1 MNLPRFC
8 GLFFFVVLLLPFRLF
23 AYSLLTH
30 EQMIDL
36 TWHEAIVPLLLSHFP
51 TMTQAE
57 IDEARAFAYGG
68 CVIQDIG
75 YYPVGD
81 ETFSNLTHYVRS
93 GDFVVSL
100 FRNAHTPNELAFAIG
115 ALSHYVGDSIG
126 HPEATNI
133 AVPVEFPALGA
144 KYGSNVNYAEGPHQH
159 VRVEFAFD
167 IDEVAHNRVA
177 PMHYM
182 SHIGIKVSMRQL
194 ALAYYQTY
202 GITDDFSRLRR
213 RRLNVP
219 AYRFATRRFIPHIAY
234 ADELLHR
241 KHEPDEP
248 ATQERLDYDNAVAKI
263 AVTDNWQA
271 YRHHSWIGTHLLAGI
286 IFILPKIGPLKMVA
300 IKGPS
305 QKTEE
310 EFLHSVVLSTA
321 EFRRDLVRFTVPALT
336 SSGTRPR
343 SLNQRH
349 PLPNRDLDT
358 GKVVQPGGYPL
369 TDSTYA
375 DLLHHITLDPK
386 QQIPPGIKA
395 DIQAYYANSD
405 SPITT
410 KKDEA
415 AWKQVQTDLATLAA
429 MATSNEPEPY
439 PTYGDE
445 VPDSE

>member
-1 MNLPRFC
+1 MNLPRFRS
-8 GLFFFVVLLLPFRLF
+8 LFFFVALLLPTRLL

-36 TWHEAIVPLLLSHFP
+36 TWRDSIVPLLLSHFP
-51 TMTQAE
+51 NMTQAE
-57 IDEARAFAYGG
+57 LDQARAFAYGG

-81 ETFSNLTHYVRS
+81 QNFSNLTHYVRS

-115 ALSHYVGDSIG
+115 ALSHYVGDTIG

-144 KYGSNVNYAEGPHQH
+144 KYGGNVNYAQGRHEH
-159 VRVEFAFD
+159 VQVEFAFD
-167 IDEVAHNRVA
+167 IDEVVHHRVA
-177 PMHYM
+177 PMRYM
-182 SHIGIKVSMRQL
+182 RHIGLKVSMRQL

-202 GITDDFSRLRR
+202 GITDDFKRFRR
-213 RRLNVP
+213 RRVNVP
-219 AYRFATRRFIPHIAY
+219 AYRFATRTFIPRIAY
-234 ADELLHR
+234 AEALLQH

-248 ATQERLDYDNAVAKI
+248 ESKERVDYNAAVANMATADDWRK
-263 AVTDNWQA
+263 
-271 YRHHSWIGTHLLAGI
+271 YRHHAGIGTYVLAGI
-286 IFILPKIGPLKMVA
+286 IFIVPKIGPLKVVA
-300 IKGPS
+300 VKGPS
-305 QKTEE
+305 EKTEE

-321 EFRRDLVRFTVPALT
+321 AFRRDLGRFTVPGLT
-336 SSGTRPR
+336 SSATRPR
-343 SLNQRH
+343 PLNQRH

-375 DLLHHITLDPK
+375 YLLHQITLDPK
-386 QQIPPGIKA
+386 QQIPPGTKA
-395 DIQAYYANSD
+395 DIQAYYANPD
-405 SPITT
+405 LPITT

-415 AWKQVQTDLATLAA
+415 AWKHVQSDLATLAT
-429 MATSNEPEPY
+429 MVTSNEPEPY